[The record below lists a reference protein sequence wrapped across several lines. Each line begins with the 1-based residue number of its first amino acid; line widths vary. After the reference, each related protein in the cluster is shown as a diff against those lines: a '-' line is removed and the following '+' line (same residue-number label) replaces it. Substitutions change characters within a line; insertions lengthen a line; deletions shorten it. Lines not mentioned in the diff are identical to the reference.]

1 MGQISL
7 IYVAGPY
14 THDDP
19 AVVAGHVAVA
29 CSAGLSLCRAGLSAF
44 VPHYF
49 HHVQA
54 EAGFS
59 YEEWMA
65 IDLRMLK
72 HCHALLRLP
81 GASPGADRE
90 VEAAKVLGLPVYFG
104 IEACL
109 AALGTHEVAR

>member
-7 IYVAGPY
+7 IYVAGPL
-14 THDDP
+14 THHDQVQEVLNVEV
-19 AVVAGHVAVA
+19 AKEAGHILED
-29 CSAGLSLCRAGLSAF
+29 AGISAF

-49 HHVQA
+49 YYSRRRVQR
-54 EAGFS
+54 S

-72 HCHALLRLP
+72 HCHALVRLP
-81 GASPGADRE
+81 GPSPGADRE

-109 AALGTHEVAR
+109 ADLGTHEVAL